1 MSTNKT
7 QNYNLHSWLPDDD
20 FQLSEINENF
30 AAIDGVLSA
39 LPQKLEAVV
48 GFYVGNGEENRHIEL
63 GRRPFAVH
71 VEMSNGIR
79 GGNEYSTLGGLA
91 FGESGIGR
99 YLIIDDTGF
108 TLYAD
113 SYGRLNASNRKYYYM
128 AFFEG

>member
-7 QNYNLHSWLPDDD
+7 PNYNLHAWTPEDD
-20 FQLSEINENF
+20 FLRAEINENF
-30 AAIDGVLSA
+30 AKLDTALSVL
-39 LPQKLEAVV
+39 PRKLEAVV

-99 YLIIDDTGF
+99 YLTIDDTGF

-113 SYGRLNASNRKYYYM
+113 SYGRLNGSSRQYYYM

>member
-7 QNYNLHSWLPDDD
+7 QNYALHSWLPTDD
-20 FQLSEINENF
+20 FQLSEVNQNF
-30 AAIDGVLSA
+30 TKLDTALSVL
-39 LPQKLEAVV
+39 PRKLEAVV

-99 YLIIDDTGF
+99 YLTIDDTGF
-108 TLYAD
+108 ALYAD
-113 SYGRLNASNRKYYYM
+113 SYGRLNRTGYEFYYM